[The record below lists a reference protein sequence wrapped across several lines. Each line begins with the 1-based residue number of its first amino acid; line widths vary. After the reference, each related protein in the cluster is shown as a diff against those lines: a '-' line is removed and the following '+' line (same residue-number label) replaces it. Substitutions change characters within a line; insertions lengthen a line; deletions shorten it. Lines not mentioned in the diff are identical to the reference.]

1 MEYMDLGD
9 LHDYLLDRPALP
21 ESQVQDISYQ
31 ILEGLQM
38 MHENEF
44 IHRDLKPLGSLWNK
58 RNHQARPYIKCS
70 RRNLYSNRSASSHP
84 LLYR

>member
-9 LHDYLLDRPALP
+9 LHDYLSDRPALP

-44 IHRDLKPLGSLWNK
+44 IHRDLKPKVDDDFFYSTSLS
-58 RNHQARPYIKCS
+58 I
-70 RRNLYSNRSASSHP
+70 
-84 LLYR
+84 